1 MPAEPTSC
9 KINKKTKIRVFEPC
23 EKPVEH
29 ATESYFAMFF
39 DVFCEDSKSK
49 CKTLDQESPLSNS
62 SGGGSQAARG
72 RAASA
77 PVERPAT
84 KVSTDKT
91 KKETEV
97 SLRLTNFVL
106 SYV

>member
-1 MPAEPTSC
+1 MIFGCTKSCLFVHLPTNIQHSLQ
-9 KINKKTKIRVFEPC
+9 N
-23 EKPVEH
+23 
-29 ATESYFAMFF
+29 S
-39 DVFCEDSKSK
+39 EDSKSK

-72 RAASA
+72 RSASA
-77 PVERPAT
+77 PDERPAT

>member
-1 MPAEPTSC
+1 MESNC
-9 KINKKTKIRVFEPC
+9 SMIEKIPPKGV
-23 EKPVEH
+23 
-29 ATESYFAMFF
+29 S
-39 DVFCEDSKSK
+39 EDSKSK

-72 RAASA
+72 RSASA
-77 PVERPAT
+77 PDERPAT